1 MATHCGRLTQAVGIV
16 NNTDTELSVS
26 SLVAAQ
32 NNTTLFNLM
41 WKS

>member
-1 MATHCGRLTQAVGIV
+1 MATHCGKLTQAVGIV
-16 NNTDTELSVS
+16 NDTELSVS

-41 WKS
+41 